1 MRARLIYK
9 IGEEGVQEDVR
20 YNRGT
25 IGNVKLG
32 DVVTLGYNVLQSM
45 DSHEDFAVNVDP
57 LECVASADKSS
68 GGNEGLMYSGCVV
81 EGRFA
86 S

>member
-1 MRARLIYK
+1 
-9 IGEEGVQEDVR
+9 
-20 YNRGT
+20 
-25 IGNVKLG
+25 
-32 DVVTLGYNVLQSM
+32 M

-57 LECVASADKSS
+57 LECVASADKSC
-68 GGNEGLMYSGCVV
+68 GGNEGLMSSGCVV